1 VGNGE
6 TENSEAEE
14 DAFMGSEADDTLTVG
29 TKMNSLGSSG
39 FKLVLQSQQSK

>member
-14 DAFMGSEADDTLTVG
+14 DALMLGSEADDTLTVG

-39 FKLVLQSQQSK
+39 FKLLL